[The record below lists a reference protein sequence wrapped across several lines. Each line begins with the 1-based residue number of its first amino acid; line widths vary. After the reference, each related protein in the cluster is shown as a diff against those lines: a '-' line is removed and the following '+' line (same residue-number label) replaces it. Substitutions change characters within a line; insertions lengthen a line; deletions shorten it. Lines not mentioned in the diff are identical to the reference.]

1 MEESC
6 LSISAPSISYID
18 SPPKNATEIH
28 SQMNLYVALLA
39 FIPMCI
45 AHVSTDTRNM
55 EGHTAVRD
63 QIAHSSAST
72 HYDDH
77 GIRSL
82 ATSQE
87 FEPVFINAG
96 GPIYNDTEGNTWEAD
111 TYFNGGFVSGIDG
124 DISGTQEQTLY
135 QTERYQN
142 LGNLVYEIPVP
153 PATADYE
160 VSLYFAEIYY
170 GSEGQRVFDVF
181 VGGSLVFGN
190 FDVTKEA
197 GGARTAIILV
207 KVVTVS
213 DGFLKVELAK
223 GVENPKISAISVRTS
238 VPSSEPS
245 SEPSSDPS
253 LEPSSEPSSQPSSEP
268 SGGPSSAPTASKK
281 KGKSNKKN
289 KTNKTKK
296 PKSR

>member
-1 MEESC
+1 
-6 LSISAPSISYID
+6 
-18 SPPKNATEIH
+18 
-28 SQMNLYVALLA
+28 
-39 FIPMCI
+39 MCI

-77 GIRSL
+77 GKRSL
-82 ATSQE
+82 TPVSQE
-87 FEPVFINAG
+87 FKPVFINAG
-96 GPIYNDTEGNTWEAD
+96 GPIYNDTDGNTWEAD
-111 TYFNGGFVSGIDG
+111 TYFNGGFASGIDG

-142 LGNLVYEIPVP
+142 LGNLVYAIPVP

-181 VGGSLVFGN
+181 VEGSLVFGN